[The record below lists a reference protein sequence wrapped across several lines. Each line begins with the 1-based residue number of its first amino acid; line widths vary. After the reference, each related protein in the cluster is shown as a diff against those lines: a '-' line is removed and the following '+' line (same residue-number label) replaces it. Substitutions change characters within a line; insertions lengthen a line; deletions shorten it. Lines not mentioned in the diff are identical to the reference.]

1 MGKWKGG
8 ESDMKIAFEIKMPEP
23 EAFFGLV
30 NDAGAGARYEALLAE
45 GGDVI
50 AAYDGEK
57 LVGVGSGG
65 GVTVHPA
72 YVRRDI
78 EHNMKKLVRW

>member
-1 MGKWKGG
+1 
-8 ESDMKIAFEIKMPEP
+8 MKIAFEIKVPEP
-23 EAFFGLV
+23 EAFFALV
-30 NDAGAGARYEALLAE
+30 NAGDDADARYEALLQA

-50 AAYDGEK
+50 AAYDGET
-57 LVGVGSGG
+57 LVGVGCGG